1 MGGANGSTLRRTVS
15 DETQVFYCAAIDRI
29 AGRSSAGSDTVGSEP
44 MIIGIDPGSHAA
56 LSVVGPGGEL
66 LEVHDVPTVRVTKGT
81 SRRKDGTSVP
91 RQVHEV
97 DGYGLG
103 RIIDDIT
110 GRMKVSQVICEL
122 VGAMPTDAKT
132 AAFAFGM
139 AYGEI
144 RGVIRANFLPL
155 TFVSPIKWRNA
166 LKVPKGKDGSRAM
179 AKSLWP
185 DNSYFDRSIDE
196 HRAESALIAE
206 YWRRLRIN
214 GLAAA

>member
-1 MGGANGSTLRRTVS
+1 
-15 DETQVFYCAAIDRI
+15 
-29 AGRSSAGSDTVGSEP
+29 

-56 LSVVGPGGEL
+56 MSVVGPGGEL
-66 LEVHDVPTVRVTKGT
+66 MEVHDVPTVRVTKGA

-110 GRMKVSQVICEL
+110 GRMKVSQVICEQ
-122 VGAMPTDAKT
+122 VGAMPTDART

-155 TFVSPIKWRNA
+155 DFVSPIKWRRA
-166 LKVPKGKDGSRAM
+166 LKVPKGKDGARAM
-179 AKSLWP
+179 AKALWP
-185 DNSYFDRSIDE
+185 AVNYFDRAMDE

-206 YWRRLRIN
+206 YWRRLRIKERT
-214 GLAAA
+214 AA